1 MLGARSDSKLL
12 SSTTLNMDG
21 VLSSMRFDTM
31 CEIGILFLVAAIII
45 ITISYRLGCFYLDKS
60 RAPRFL
66 EYDVVY
72 LADGSSRHTL
82 PVSVERLEK

>member
-1 MLGARSDSKLL
+1 MDS
-12 SSTTLNMDG
+12 

-45 ITISYRLGCFYLDKS
+45 ISYRLGCFCLDKS

-66 EYDVVY
+66 EYNVVY

-82 PVSVERLEK
+82 PVSVENMEK

>member
-1 MLGARSDSKLL
+1 MDS
-12 SSTTLNMDG
+12 
-21 VLSSMRFDTM
+21 VLSSM

-45 ITISYRLGCFYLDKS
+45 IILYRLGCFYLDKS

-82 PVSVERLEK
+82 PVSVENLEK